1 MKSNTVR
8 ATLRMNQIAMALA
21 SSFVSL
27 GAQAQTTGT
36 VNSLPPVTVT
46 ADRVDGYTPRA
57 TSAGT
62 RTTTPIENIPQS
74 VVVIDKRII
83 EDQGSSSLSDVLRNV
98 SNVSSIDTRESNLT
112 GFDIRGFSAATI
124 VDGVMTPGIFQNQE
138 SLVGIEQISVI
149 KGPSGGLYG
158 GSQGMNYSSIGGSI
172 VISTVAPEQSEIR
185 RVGFKAGNFNQKGT
199 FFDLNQP
206 LSASV
211 AVRLTG
217 EYSDS
222 ESESKDIY
230 FKKRSISPSIA
241 FTPSTDTKVVLRM
254 RDVRNET
261 LDYPG
266 LPRATAGSANLLS
279 GVSRDLFI
287 GASGLPPTTHDV
299 RGANLQWTQRL
310 NEKWDF
316 GLTLANNKM
325 KLDQRGAFAGS
336 VLDAFV
342 GAFYG
347 NQFGLGS
354 QDIYGYWLQQ
364 DFDSKV
370 ASPSLTGKLRLG
382 EASHT
387 VTVGVDYEKSSEKS
401 FLYFS
406 DPLGIGISPYS
417 GFVPVSLTN
426 FVAPAWMDPT
436 GTGLFDAS
444 YRREFSASTAYVQDQ
459 LDIGKWS
466 FLGSLRQSKIKVTNT
481 TGAGAVTSADED
493 DVTPRIGAVYKF
505 TPKFSMFAGYGK
517 AVKTPTL
524 TTFSSGAPA
533 LEKSEQYEV
542 GLRFIDADGLSGSLA
557 IFDLSRENVAT
568 TSGFNTYPSNQGSKG
583 IDIDLR
589 WNATKTWKWLFAFTS
604 QDVEYTGA
612 SHPAVSSYV
621 GRQLF
626 GTPKQSM
633 RLATRYD
640 VRTGQWSGL
649 GLGLGVTQRSRLPGD
664 GANTFFTPSVT
675 LWDAQLSYEL
685 RNLRLGLNVVNL
697 LDKQYMSPS
706 AYFGGGQLLPGMPRT
721 VTATARVS
729 F

>member
-241 FTPSTDTKVVLRM
+241 FFTKHR
-254 RDVRNET
+254 
-261 LDYPG
+261 YQG
-266 LPRATAGSANLLS
+266 C
-279 GVSRDLFI
+279 
-287 GASGLPPTTHDV
+287 
-299 RGANLQWTQRL
+299 
-310 NEKWDF
+310 
-316 GLTLANNKM
+316 
-325 KLDQRGAFAGS
+325 
-336 VLDAFV
+336 
-342 GAFYG
+342 
-347 NQFGLGS
+347 
-354 QDIYGYWLQQ
+354 
-364 DFDSKV
+364 
-370 ASPSLTGKLRLG
+370 
-382 EASHT
+382 ASH
-387 VTVGVDYEKSSEKS
+387 
-401 FLYFS
+401 
-406 DPLGIGISPYS
+406 
-417 GFVPVSLTN
+417 
-426 FVAPAWMDPT
+426 
-436 GTGLFDAS
+436 
-444 YRREFSASTAYVQDQ
+444 
-459 LDIGKWS
+459 
-466 FLGSLRQSKIKVTNT
+466 
-481 TGAGAVTSADED
+481 AGCQE
-493 DVTPRIGAVYKF
+493 
-505 TPKFSMFAGYGK
+505 
-517 AVKTPTL
+517 
-524 TTFSSGAPA
+524 
-533 LEKSEQYEV
+533 
-542 GLRFIDADGLSGSLA
+542 
-557 IFDLSRENVAT
+557 
-568 TSGFNTYPSNQGSKG
+568 
-583 IDIDLR
+583 
-589 WNATKTWKWLFAFTS
+589 
-604 QDVEYTGA
+604 
-612 SHPAVSSYV
+612 
-621 GRQLF
+621 
-626 GTPKQSM
+626 
-633 RLATRYD
+633 
-640 VRTGQWSGL
+640 
-649 GLGLGVTQRSRLPGD
+649 
-664 GANTFFTPSVT
+664 
-675 LWDAQLSYEL
+675 
-685 RNLRLGLNVVNL
+685 
-697 LDKQYMSPS
+697 
-706 AYFGGGQLLPGMPRT
+706 
-721 VTATARVS
+721 
-729 F
+729 